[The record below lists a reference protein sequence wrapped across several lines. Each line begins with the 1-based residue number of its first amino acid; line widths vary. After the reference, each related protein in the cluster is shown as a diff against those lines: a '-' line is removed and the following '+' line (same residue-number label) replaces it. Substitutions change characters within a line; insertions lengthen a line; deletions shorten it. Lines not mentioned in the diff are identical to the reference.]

1 MAALQSFRDK
11 LARENSAAALFAQR
25 PLLYFRSAQTQCSDC
40 HAPLQVVKTQTKTV
54 YTLHLGCFTARQTL
68 LKCGVCQNPTSYR
81 AEDLSRLVPT
91 GCNFGYDV
99 MVFAGKALFLR
110 NRQAPE
116 IVEELAGRNVRLS
129 ASEVDYLGKKFVVY
143 LALAHRRCAP
153 RLRESMRHQGG
164 YVLHLDGTCEGGG
177 PMLMSSL
184 DSLSEIV
191 LGNGKVPSE
200 KTAQLIPFLQELKA
214 RYGMPVA
221 VVPDMG
227 RGILA
232 AVKEVFAG
240 IPDFICHFHFLRD
253 LGKDLLAS
261 DYDLLRQRWRKYGL
275 TEKLLQ
281 HARRLKTVLDEQPE
295 RVERFCQSVQVGSLP
310 AEQLEGFPIFCA
322 YGLIPWTLAG
332 KSQGEGYGFP
342 FDRPRVHFAKRL
354 RVLGQRLDQIKDVH
368 LRGQWHD
375 NIPLFKLSCELQ
387 KISADKG
394 LLSTLE
400 ALDLKSEV
408 FDQLRGAMRIAQIGQ
423 TTGLNSG
430 SNPIALGSIEKG
442 VEQFREKITARS
454 DYSSSKHWP
463 AMVDQ
468 IDKYREKLFADPIT
482 LKTPNG
488 PLQIQPQRTNN
499 IMERFFRDFRR
510 GARRKWGHNSISR
523 FLQSMI
529 ADTPLVRNL
538 ENPNY
543 LKVLLDGQST
553 LEERFAQIPVDTV
566 RKELQEASNSPE
578 KVPSKIRQLI
588 HVQTFPETIC
598 RLFNKAA

>member
-1 MAALQSFRDK
+1 M
-11 LARENSAAALFAQR
+11 LAQLAQTLGYSPFSVR
-25 PLLYFRSAQTQCSDC
+25 PFLKQIGYFRSYTENG
-40 HAPLQVVKTQTKTV
+40 KW
-54 YTLHLGCFTARQTL
+54 YTLRDTPQFDQ
-68 LKCGVCQNPTSYR
+68 
-81 AEDLSRLVPT
+81 
-91 GCNFGYDV
+91 
-99 MVFAGKALFLR
+99 
-110 NRQAPE
+110 
-116 IVEELAGRNVRLS
+116 
-129 ASEVDYLGKKFVVY
+129 
-143 LALAHRRCAP
+143 
-153 RLRESMRHQGG
+153 
-164 YVLHLDGTCEGGG
+164 DG
-177 PMLMSSL
+177 L
-184 DSLSEIV
+184 
-191 LGNGKVPSE
+191 
-200 KTAQLIPFLQELKA
+200 
-214 RYGMPVA
+214 
-221 VVPDMG
+221 
-227 RGILA
+227 
-232 AVKEVFAG
+232 
-240 IPDFICHFHFLRD
+240 
-253 LGKDLLAS
+253 
-261 DYDLLRQRWRKYGL
+261 
-275 TEKLLQ
+275 
-281 HARRLKTVLDEQPE
+281 
-295 RVERFCQSVQVGSLP
+295 
-310 AEQLEGFPIFCA
+310 
-322 YGLIPWTLAG
+322 
-332 KSQGEGYGFP
+332 
-342 FDRPRVHFAKRL
+342 
-354 RVLGQRLDQIKDVH
+354 
-368 LRGQWHD
+368 WHH
-375 NIPLFKLSCELQ
+375 
-387 KISADKG
+387 KG

-454 DYSSSKHWP
+454 DYSSSKHWQ

-482 LKTPNG
+482 LKTANG

-510 GARRKWGHNSISR
+510 GARRKCGHNSISR

>member
-1 MAALQSFRDK
+1 MASLQSFLEK
-11 LARENSAAALFAQR
+11 LAGENSTASLFAQR
-25 PLLYFRSAQTQCSDC
+25 PLLYFRSAQTQCPDC
-40 HAPLQVVKTQTKTV
+40 QAPLQVEKTQTKTV
-54 YTLHLGCFTARQTL
+54 HTLHLGCFTAHETL
-68 LKCGVCQNPTSYR
+68 LQCARCQNPTSYR
-81 AEDLSRLVPT
+81 AEELSRLVPT
-91 GCNFGYDV
+91 GCNFGYEV

-110 NRQAPE
+110 HRQAPE

-129 ASEVDYLGKKFVVY
+129 ASQVDYLGKKFVVY
-143 LALAHRRCAP
+143 LALAHRQCAP

-164 YVLHLDGTCEGGG
+164 YVLHLDGTCAGGG
-177 PMLMSSL
+177 PLLMSSL

-191 LGNGKVPSE
+191 LGNVKVPSE
-200 KTAQLIPFLQELKA
+200 KTEQIIPFLQELKA

-221 VVPDMG
+221 VVHDMG

-232 AVKEVFAG
+232 AVKEVFDG

-261 DYDLLRQRWRKYGL
+261 DYDLLRQRLRQYGL
-275 TEKLLQ
+275 TEKLLP
-281 HARRLKTVLDEQPE
+281 HARRLKTALDEQPE

-310 AEQLEGFPIFCA
+310 TEELEVFPLFCA
-322 YGLIPWTLAG
+322 YGLIQWTLSG

-342 FDRPRVHFAKRL
+342 FDRPLVHFAKRL
-354 RVLGQRLDQIKDVH
+354 RILGQRLEQIKDVH
-368 LRGQWHD
+368 LRGQWRD

-394 LLSTLE
+394 LLGTLE

-423 TTGLNSG
+423 TAGLNSG
-430 SNPIALGSIEKG
+430 SNPIALGSIEKA
-442 VEQFREKITARS
+442 VEQFRKKITARS
-454 DYSSSKHWP
+454 DYSASKHWQ

-510 GARRKWGHNSISR
+510 SARRKCGHNSISR

-543 LKVLLDGQST
+543 LNVLLDGQST
-553 LEERFAQIPVDTV
+553 LEERFAQIQVDTV
-566 RKELQEASNSPE
+566 RKELHDALNPLE

-598 RLFNKAA
+598 HLFKKTA

>member
-1 MAALQSFRDK
+1 M
-11 LARENSAAALFAQR
+11 
-25 PLLYFRSAQTQCSDC
+25 
-40 HAPLQVVKTQTKTV
+40 
-54 YTLHLGCFTARQTL
+54 FT
-68 LKCGVCQNPTSYR
+68 
-81 AEDLSRLVPT
+81 
-91 GCNFGYDV
+91 
-99 MVFAGKALFLR
+99 ALFLLLSTGKCLQ
-110 NRQAPE
+110 NRS
-116 IVEELAGRNVRLS
+116 IRV
-129 ASEVDYLGKKFVVY
+129 
-143 LALAHRRCAP
+143 
-153 RLRESMRHQGG
+153 
-164 YVLHLDGTCEGGG
+164 
-177 PMLMSSL
+177 
-184 DSLSEIV
+184 
-191 LGNGKVPSE
+191 KVPSE
-200 KTAQLIPFLQELKA
+200 KTEQLIPFLQELKA

-221 VVPDMG
+221 VVHDMG

-281 HARRLKTVLDEQPE
+281 HARRLKAVLDEQPE
-295 RVERFCQSVQVGSLP
+295 RVERFCQSVQVGSLA

-354 RVLGQRLDQIKDVH
+354 RVLGQRLDQIQDVH

-430 SNPIALGSIEKG
+430 SNPIALDSIEKG
-442 VEQFREKITARS
+442 VEQFREKITART
-454 DYSSSKHWP
+454 DYSSSKHWQ

-499 IMERFFRDFRR
+499 IM
-510 GARRKWGHNSISR
+510 
-523 FLQSMI
+523 
-529 ADTPLVRNL
+529 V
-538 ENPNY
+538 
-543 LKVLLDGQST
+543 
-553 LEERFAQIPVDTV
+553 
-566 RKELQEASNSPE
+566 
-578 KVPSKIRQLI
+578 VPGSSGGY
-588 HVQTFPETIC
+588 
-598 RLFNKAA
+598 